1 MAMSLGR
8 VFGGGSGD
16 PIFNPPK
23 QNIKRENGVPLP
35 RLDFPAVFLSLALVE
50 KGVGVVGF
58 FSCLFFLCCV
68 ASPGVGRRWEY
79 FDVDVAVA
87 SPTLMRGGQEVGGR
101 ESGECDAGR
110 GLSGEDFGGK
120 LV

>member
-1 MAMSLGR
+1 M
-8 VFGGGSGD
+8 GSHCHD
-16 PIFNPPK
+16 SIFL
-23 QNIKRENGVPLP
+23 R
-35 RLDFPAVFLSLALVE
+35 FFLSLALVE